1 VDTQRDEINIGN
13 SEQMH
18 ALLQRADFTAGIQ
31 TVWIGYNCNN
41 NGPVGTCSLA
51 IGLAARLA
59 EGIAISVVVI
69 LLYVWW
75 KRKETYRKL
84 VQSGLPTVYWLP
96 KFARY
101 QLDHPKHLS
110 SSSITNI
117 LPRMQRLN
125 GPFSGGMYG
134 TVYGVSTAVIHVAH
148 PTPAMALLGATT
160 LPSSQRALSSSS
172 RGRKSSVSDNA
183 VGTGKAPAYNH
194 FANFSG
200 QGVFTADGNDW
211 RTKRAAVLHALL
223 RSSSGTTSFYEHV
236 EQETHR
242 AATCLF
248 RELDSQIALAE
259 ASGCFLSTNIVP
271 ILQRTTIGLIY
282 KYITHTELVSAEQSQ
297 DFTTSQPNQQTL
309 VSLYLESITRIRMI
323 ILAQSRSVWFLLPRW
338 SYRTFSSLYQDEER
352 TMEPIRAMARS
363 ACQNAHPSSPIGLL
377 SRHPVYA
384 HDNDG
389 TNHSKNLIDEAI
401 TLLFAGQDTS
411 AATLSWTLHLLT
423 LYPHVQSMLAQEVC
437 DVANKSTGASC
448 ADEIE
453 FTKPMIAQM
462 PFLDAVIK
470 ESMRLY
476 PVAPFVVRK
485 LGTGVAIP
493 FAPSGSSDRQ
503 TNATSG
509 MLSLPDNALAC
520 IWIYSLHRNPLFWS
534 DPDDFRPERW
544 LEGKGNESTGDLGT
558 RAPGAYIPFA
568 AGPRNCIGQALAN
581 IVLRTLLA
589 QIVYRY
595 EFRDERIARL
605 SQDERADSKLIAS
618 FRKDMQAG
626 FTVLPRG
633 GLDLSVRRRK
643 TIATR

>member
-1 VDTQRDEINIGN
+1 MDAHSQCDEINRSSSG
-13 SEQMH
+13 QKQDW
-18 ALLQRADFTAGIQ
+18 LQRANLAGIQ
-31 TVWIGYNCNN
+31 TMWIGH
-41 NGPVGTCSLA
+41 GTVGTLNLA

-59 EGIAISVVVI
+59 GGIALSVAVV
-69 LLYVWW
+69 LLFIWW

-101 QLDHPKHLS
+101 QPDNPKHLN

-117 LPRMQRLN
+117 LPRMQRLK

-160 LPSSQRALSSSS
+160 MSSSPRALSSSS
-172 RGRKSSVSDNA
+172 RRKSSASDNA
-183 VGTGKAPAYNH
+183 VGAGKAPAYNH
-194 FANFSG
+194 FTNFSG
-200 QGVFTADGNDW
+200 QGVFTADGDDW

-223 RSSSGTTSFYEHV
+223 RSSSGATNFYEHV

-242 AATCLF
+242 AALSLF

-259 ASGCFLSTNIVP
+259 TSGGFFSTNIVSV
-271 ILQRTTIGLIY
+271 LQRTTVGLIY
-282 KYITHTELVSAEQSQ
+282 KYITHTELASTEQCHAV
-297 DFTTSQPNQQTL
+297 TTSQPSKQNL

-338 SYRTFSSLYQDEER
+338 CYRTFASLYREEER

-363 ACQNAHPSSPIGLL
+363 ACQNAHPSSPLGSLA
-377 SRHPVYA
+377 RHPIYA
-384 HDNDG
+384 DARNG
-389 TNHSKNLIDEAI
+389 TKHSQNLLDEAI

-423 LYPHVQSMLAQEVC
+423 LYPHVQARLALEIC
-437 DVANKSTGASC
+437 DVANESTGARRE
-448 ADEIE
+448 DEIE
-453 FTKPMIAQM
+453 FTKKMLAQM

-485 LGTGVAIP
+485 LGTGVVIP
-493 FAPSGSSDRQ
+493 FAPSECSNKQ
-503 TNATSG
+503 TDATSSI
-509 MLSLPDNALAC
+509 LSLPDNALAC
-520 IWIYSLHRNPLFWS
+520 IWIYSLHRNPLFWN
-534 DPDDFRPERW
+534 DADEFRPERW
-544 LEGKGNESTGDLGT
+544 LEGKGNESTADLGT
-558 RAPGAYIPFA
+558 RTPGAYIPFA
-568 AGPRNCIGQALAN
+568 VGPRNCIGQALAN

-595 EFRDERIARL
+595 EFRDERVARL
-605 SQDERADSKLIAS
+605 SQDEKSDSKLIAS

-633 GLDLSVRRRK
+633 GLDLSVLRRK
-643 TIATR
+643 TMATR